1 MGKKSQNWVVCYW
14 TRIAAKTCV
23 CPTFSLSCLTCSII
37 RSALCQLLSSGKER
51 LTVCF
56 FLFVL
61 YFKPVFTVHWFI
73 LAASIVLGVPTVK
86 RESQSYL
93 LPTLASLIESMNE
106 EEKNDTL
113 IIVFVAEVSGF
124 LRGIFREKKLNFLG
138 TAKRESYKRI
148 IRNPLFPICDWTRR
162 LDGFISRNSINN
174 RPGLWGIVDH
184 IVSII
189 IQFACCR
196 RISSTWQWLQRR

>member
-1 MGKKSQNWVVCYW
+1 MGMKSQNCHVFYW

-37 RSALCQLLSSGKER
+37 RSAPCQLLYSVREK
-51 LTVCF
+51 LTVF
-56 FLFVL
+56 FCYLFFIN
-61 YFKPVFTVHWFI
+61 FKPIFTAHWFI

-113 IIVFVAEVSGF
+113 IIVFVAEVSCF
-124 LRGIFREKKLNFLG
+124 LKINF
-138 TAKRESYKRI
+138 Y
-148 IRNPLFPICDWTRR
+148 
-162 LDGFISRNSINN
+162 LDLCKRNSTANVIA
-174 RPGLWGIVDH
+174 LDA
-184 IVSII
+184 
-189 IQFACCR
+189 F
-196 RISSTWQWLQRR
+196 